1 MSGSHSSGSFR
12 HVSYRWDETVAAKM
26 DPVAALIYRSN
37 QLGSDQRIT
46 NTGGGNTSAKIR
58 EKDPLTGESLEVLW
72 VKGSGGDLRTAT
84 KANFASLVLGL
95 AAGLGLGLAVWFMD
109 RRDEPPP
116 AAAEET
122 PPAPMSMRGSGVQ
135 PEAAERYDFYD
146 MLPKFEVVVPEK
158 EKPVRPDRAPV
169 AAGKPGPYV
178 LQAGSYRDFAEAD
191 RIRAQLALQGIESR
205 VQKVSVD
212 ADTWH
217 RVRIGP
223 ISDPAELERIRQ
235 RLREADIDVL
245 VIRLPE

>member
-1 MSGSHSSGSFR
+1 MSKDYKTRKRRNDGFSG
-12 HVSYRWDETVAAKM
+12 W
-26 DPVAALIYRSN
+26 L
-37 QLGSDQRIT
+37 
-46 NTGGGNTSAKIR
+46 
-58 EKDPLTGESLEVLW
+58 
-72 VKGSGGDLRTAT
+72 
-84 KANFASLVLGL
+84 
-95 AAGLGLGLAVWFMD
+95 GLGLGLALGLAIAMVIYVKD
-109 RRDEPPP
+109 HKSNSNGEASAPEKPAKRERRKPADTDVADEEPSK
-116 AAAEET
+116 A
-122 PPAPMSMRGSGVQ
+122 
-135 PEAAERYDFYD
+135 YDFYD

-158 EKPVRPDRAPV
+158 EKPVRPDHVQA

-245 VIRLPE
+245 VIRVPE

>member
-1 MSGSHSSGSFR
+1 MTARDYKRSRPYQQPFSG
-12 HVSYRWDETVAAKM
+12 W
-26 DPVAALIYRSN
+26 
-37 QLGSDQRIT
+37 
-46 NTGGGNTSAKIR
+46 TGLA
-58 EKDPLTGESLEVLW
+58 
-72 VKGSGGDLRTAT
+72 
-84 KANFASLVLGL
+84 LGL
-95 AAGLGLGLAVWFMD
+95 AAGLALGLAVWYFD
-109 RRDEPPP
+109 RRGAPATAAPEEAPPP
-116 AAAEET
+116 
-122 PPAPMSMRGSGVQ
+122 MSTRGSEAP

-158 EKPVRPDRAPV
+158 EKPVRADAPP
-169 AAGKPGPYV
+169 AAVDKPGPYV

-245 VIRLPE
+245 VIRVPE